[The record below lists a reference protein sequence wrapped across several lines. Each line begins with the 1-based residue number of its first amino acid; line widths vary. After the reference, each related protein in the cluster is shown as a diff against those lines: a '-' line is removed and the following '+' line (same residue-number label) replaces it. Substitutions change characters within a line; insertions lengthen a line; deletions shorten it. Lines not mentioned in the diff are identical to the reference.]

1 MKKRRPKHRSNL
13 ACRLIGWH
21 DRLFRVVALSTDGMA
36 TSSFIEKCKSLFISE
51 ASMAVEKAQSKIIA
65 ARSKGD
71 EIIAQFIED
80 DIRLIGHGSSTVN
93 EERRRKKVFRLFEEL
108 VVIRNEIKSVH
119 VTLHSE
125 LDESQ
130 SEVKREL
137 TAYLL
142 AAFSRKKPVDIVKN
156 ASVDYKDMI
165 TYQTYTST
173 YRYAD
178 EAINEAVDHMI
189 RAESLMDDY
198 GKEAS

>member
-1 MKKRRPKHRSNL
+1 MKKRRPKHKGNF

-21 DRLFRVVALSTDGMA
+21 DRIFRVVALSSDGMA
-36 TSSFIEKCKSLFISE
+36 TSSFIEGRKSLFVSE

-80 DIRLIGHGSSTVN
+80 DIRLIGQGSSNVY

-142 AAFSRKKPVDIVKN
+142 AAFSRKKSVDIVKN

-178 EAINEAVDHMI
+178 KAINEAVDRMI
-189 RAESLMDDY
+189 RAESLLDDF